1 MSRLIFFGILI
12 AVIAAVEFYVFY
24 ALKGTFRTG
33 WGMKASRIA
42 YFVALGTS
50 VASILTM
57 LVAFS
62 GGISRSNFWLN
73 FLMGVGFIFIVTKI
87 IMAAFF
93 LVDDIARLLQ
103 WGVTK
108 GVSLAKS
115 DPDPVMMPSRR
126 KFVGQLGI
134 IVAAIPFAGA
144 VYGILKGKYDFTIH
158 QETLR
163 FSDLPEAFDGLKIVQ
178 ISDIHSGS
186 FDSMS
191 GVQAGLDLIME
202 QKPDIILFTGDL
214 VNNLATEAEP
224 YIEMF
229 AKLSAP
235 LGKYSV
241 LGNHDYGH
249 YYRWENKAEMEA
261 NHIAVRTQNARMGFK
276 MLHNEHLRIEK
287 DGQNIVLAGVE
298 NWGLPPFPQYGDL
311 DKTFAGVPDGDF
323 TVLMSHDPTHWDA
336 KVKAHRKHVHLQLS
350 GHTHGAQ
357 FGIEIPGIRFSLAQ
371 VRYKQWGG
379 LYSEGHQHLYVNRG
393 FGFLGFPGR
402 VGIWPEVTVIELKR
416 A

>member
-1 MSRLIFFGILI
+1 MSRLIVLGIFI
-12 AVIAAVEFYVFY
+12 ALMVGVEFYVY
-24 ALKGTFRTG
+24 NALKSTFSSE
-33 WGMKASRIA
+33 WAIKAARIG
-42 YFVALGTS
+42 YFVALGLS
-50 VASILTM
+50 VTALAMITY
-57 LVAFS
+57 AFAT
-62 GGISRSNFWLN
+62 GISRPNFWLN
-73 FLMGVGFIFIVTKI
+73 FVMGVGFVLIVTKLI
-87 IMAAFF
+87 LAAFF

-103 WGVTK
+103 WLFSK
-108 GVSLAKS
+108 GVSVAQS
-115 DPDPVMMPSRR
+115 DPDPVVMPSRR
-126 KFVGQLGI
+126 KFVGQLGLI
-134 IVAAIPFAGA
+134 LASIPLAGA
-144 VYGILKGKYDFTIH
+144 VYGILKGKYDFTVH
-158 QETLR
+158 KETLR

-178 ISDIHSGS
+178 ISDIHAGS
-186 FDSMS
+186 FDDID
-191 GVQAGLDLIME
+191 GVQKGLDVIMA

-214 VNNLATEAEP
+214 VNNLATEADP
-224 YIEMF
+224 FVEMF
-229 AKLSAP
+229 AKLHAP

-249 YYRWENKAEMEA
+249 YYRWETKVDELN
-261 NHIAVRTQNARMGFK
+261 NHMAVRAQNAKMGFQ
-276 MLHNEHLRIEK
+276 MLHNQHLRIEK

-298 NWGLPPFPQYGDL
+298 NWGSPPFPQYGDL

-323 TVLMSHDPTHWDA
+323 TVLMSHDPTHWDE

-357 FGIEIPGIRFSLAQ
+357 FGVEIPGIRFSLAQ

-379 LYSEGHQHLYVNRG
+379 LYSEGNQHLYVNRG